1 MKSTQ
6 DNGKLTPLTDK
17 CYLISDLEAGGPL
30 YSTGLFQTLVFD
42 NLPDI
47 SDKKS
52 AKYNDETAIGRTAP
66 FKVYANSENRTI
78 SVDCHFY
85 VQEQSGPQSAQAIK
99 ETLYWLEAHVY
110 PKKPENGTYS
120 PPPMMEIKCFSLLS
134 EDPLCVV
141 LNSYNV
147 KFDPQVPWDE
157 DTGIPYKL
165 DVTLDFEVVYQ
176 SSDMPYAEDIVA
188 TGGE

>member
-1 MKSTQ
+1 MLGSQ
-6 DNGKLTPLTDK
+6 QNGKLTPMTDK
-17 CYLISDLEAGGPL
+17 CYLTSELPGNGL
-30 YSTGLFQTLVFD
+30 YSTGDSNTLVFD

-66 FKVYANSENRTI
+66 FKVYAYSENRSL
-78 SVDCHFY
+78 SVDVHFY
-85 VQEQSGPQSAQAIK
+85 VQEIDGPQSAQAIK
-99 ETLYWLEAHVY
+99 DTLYWLEAHVY
-110 PKKPENGTYS
+110 PERPENGTYS
-120 PPPMMEIKCFSLLS
+120 PPPIMRIKCFDILS
-134 EDPLCVV
+134 EDELCVV

-165 DVTLDFEVVYQ
+165 DVTLDFEVVYK
-176 SSDMPYAEDIVA
+176 SADMPYADDIVA
-188 TGGE
+188 SGGE